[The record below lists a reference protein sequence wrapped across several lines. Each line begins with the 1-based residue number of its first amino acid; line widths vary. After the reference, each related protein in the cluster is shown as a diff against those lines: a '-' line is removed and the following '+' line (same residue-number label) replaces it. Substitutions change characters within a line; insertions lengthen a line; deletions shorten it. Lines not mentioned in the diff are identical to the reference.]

1 MVAIPEGGFFMTTP
15 YRADHIGSLLRPPEL
30 LQARAAYDQGRMTL
44 PQLRQSEDT
53 AILQALELQRQ
64 VGIDVYTDGEYRRRW
79 FAAAFEESVEGIT
92 EDPEAAADR
101 RWQGQHNAQAMA
113 TAADLRLTQ
122 RVVGAKLRQVRRLT
136 AHESGFLQEHAPGP
150 FKITMPGVMTRALA
164 WYKPGLTD
172 KFYPTRADLVQ
183 EFVGMIQREVQ
194 ALLNEGVSY
203 IQLDS
208 LHYVIRLADPRYRQQ
223 MTHTGADLDKELDE
237 VIAADNASL
246 QGARKS
252 GVTVGLHMC
261 RGNNRSA
268 WISEGGYEAVAEKA
282 FNLLDVDRFLLEY
295 DTERAGGFEPLRF
308 VPRGKTVVLGLIS
321 SKVPQLESPDQL
333 RRRIDEAAQYVAME
347 HLALSPQCGF
357 ASTAPG
363 NMLTWD
369 DQRRKLE
376 LVVETA
382 RRVWG
387 A

>member
-1 MVAIPEGGFFMTTP
+1 MTTP

-44 PQLRQSEDT
+44 AQLRQSEDT
-53 AILQALELQRQ
+53 AILQALALQRQ

-92 EDPEAAADR
+92 EDPEATADR

-136 AHESGFLQEHAPGP
+136 AHESGFLQQHAPGP
-150 FKITMPGVMTRALA
+150 YKITMPGVMTRALA

-172 KFYPTRADLVQ
+172 RFYPTRADLVQ

-223 MTHTGADLDKELDE
+223 MTQAGADLDKELDE

-246 QGARKS
+246 QGARKP

-333 RRRIDEAAQYVAME
+333 RRRIDEAAQYVALE

-369 DQRRKLE
+369 EQRRKLE

-382 RRVWG
+382 HRVWG
-387 A
+387 S

>member
-1 MVAIPEGGFFMTTP
+1 
-15 YRADHIGSLLRPPEL
+15 L
-30 LQARAAYDQGRMTL
+30 LQARAAYDQGRLTL
-44 PQLRQSEDT
+44 AQLRQSEDT
-53 AILQALELQRQ
+53 AILQALELQLQ
-64 VGIDVYTDGEYRRRW
+64 VGIDVYSDGEYRRRW

-92 EDPEAAADR
+92 EEPEAVADR
-101 RWQGQHNAQAMA
+101 RWQGQHSDLAMA
-113 TAADLRLTQ
+113 TSADIRLTQ

-136 AHESGFLQEHAPGP
+136 AHESGFLQQHAPGP
-150 FKITMPGVMTRALA
+150 FKITIPGVMTRALA

-194 ALLNEGVSY
+194 ALLNEGVAY

-208 LHYVIRLADPRYRQQ
+208 LHYVIRLADPRYQQQ
-223 MTHTGADLDKELDE
+223 MAQTGADLDKELDE

-246 QGARKS
+246 QGARKP

-321 SKVPQLESPDQL
+321 SKVPQLESQDQL

-369 DQRRKLE
+369 EQRRKLE

-387 A
+387 S

>member
-1 MVAIPEGGFFMTTP
+1 
-15 YRADHIGSLLRPPEL
+15 
-30 LQARAAYDQGRMTL
+30 
-44 PQLRQSEDT
+44 
-53 AILQALELQRQ
+53 
-64 VGIDVYTDGEYRRRW
+64 
-79 FAAAFEESVEGIT
+79 
-92 EDPEAAADR
+92 
-101 RWQGQHNAQAMA
+101 
-113 TAADLRLTQ
+113 
-122 RVVGAKLRQVRRLT
+122 
-136 AHESGFLQEHAPGP
+136 
-150 FKITMPGVMTRALA
+150 
-164 WYKPGLTD
+164 
-172 KFYPTRADLVQ
+172 
-183 EFVGMIQREVQ
+183 
-194 ALLNEGVSY
+194 
-203 IQLDS
+203 
-208 LHYVIRLADPRYRQQ
+208 

-246 QGARKS
+246 QGARKP

-333 RRRIDEAAQYVAME
+333 RRRIDEAAQYVALE

-369 DQRRKLE
+369 EQRRKLE

-387 A
+387 S